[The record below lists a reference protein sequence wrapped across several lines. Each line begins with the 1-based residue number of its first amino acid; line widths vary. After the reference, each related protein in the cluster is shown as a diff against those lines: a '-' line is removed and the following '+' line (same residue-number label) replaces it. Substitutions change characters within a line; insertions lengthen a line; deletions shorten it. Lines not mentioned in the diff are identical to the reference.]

1 MQIVYARQPLP
12 SGFRKSLYLAGPTP
26 RDRSVPSWRPAA
38 LAILT
43 RLGYD
48 GTVFVPEDES
58 WGLRWDTFVPQVDWE
73 LAAMHRSDQIVFW
86 IPRDL
91 TLTERIDAGASAE
104 RALRMPAF
112 TTNVEFGFWLRD
124 RQRIVLGSPD
134 DAPKNRYL
142 DTVAEPNRF
151 DVVTFRSLDAT
162 LNGAVNRVGEGA
174 FRTGGECGVPLHI
187 WTTEPFQGWYRQRRA
202 LGEHLA
208 DARVEWVHAIGNG
221 SRCTLL
227 WAIDATIRYEPT
239 GSERRA
245 LIVARFDGRE
255 HLFTVDQYDKPVTR
269 A

>member
-151 DVVTFRSLDAT
+151 DVVTFRSFDAT

-174 FRTGGECGVPLHI
+174 FRTGGECGIPIHV
-187 WTTEPFQGWYRQRRA
+187 WNAASFQEWYRQQRA
-202 LGEHLA
+202 AGNYLVE
-208 DARVEWVHAIGNG
+208 ARVEWTREVHNG
-221 SRCTLL
+221 SRRTLL
-227 WAIDATIRYEPT
+227 WAIGAIIRDGRT
-239 GSERRA
+239 DGSRVA
-245 LIVARFDGRE
+245 IVIARFDGDGTRKVVVDE
-255 HLFTVDQYDKPVTR
+255 RQETVP
-269 A
+269 